1 MIPLVKMCLS
11 ATGDDIPEAGLVF
24 HASFREKILAETGQ
38 ELNISPYG
46 IGIVRD
52 DALGRNV
59 LDIDRGVLS
68 FSQDG
73 LPVGDAPFTIALL
86 AKFHRM
92 DDNSMILGWGST
104 PWGETVAAIRYVDG
118 GVRLSAWGGSNTDP
132 EIDPDGGAWHHWC
145 GVYDGFGN
153 PQLYLDGESAAAGE
167 FHFDVGEELASLGT
181 FWAGESVEFQAANVR
196 IYDRALTPAEIE
208 ALAKER

>member
-1 MIPLVKMCLS
+1 M
-11 ATGDDIPEAGLVF
+11 
-24 HASFREKILAETGQ
+24 
-38 ELNISPYG
+38 
-46 IGIVRD
+46 
-52 DALGRNV
+52 
-59 LDIDRGVLS
+59 
-68 FSQDG
+68 
-73 LPVGDAPFTIALL
+73 
-86 AKFHRM
+86 
-92 DDNSMILGWGST
+92 
-104 PWGETVAAIRYVDG
+104 DG